1 MNEVDQK
8 FSPEPVTIPFAGL
21 ELVPHT
27 SGALWVAEYRAL
39 LVADLHFEKASSYA
53 ARGVHLPPYDTRAT
67 FKLLKKVCADFKPKE
82 IISLGDSFHDDDARS
97 RMDDEIIADL
107 RTFAKTY
114 DVTWITGNHDEAPP
128 VDIGGNIVS
137 EIQLGPLALRHLP
150 TGGLPLFPE
159 IAGHLHPVA
168 VVSQRGKRLRRR
180 CFIANESRMVMP
192 AFGTFTGG
200 LDIRSEPFQELYQ
213 KRDFS
218 AWLLGRDQVYR
229 FSARRVT
236 GT

>member
-1 MNEVDQK
+1 MSDVDHNLA
-8 FSPEPVTIPFAGL
+8 PEPVTIPFAGL

-27 SGALWVAEYRAL
+27 SGALWMAEHRTL

-67 FKLLKKVCADFKPKE
+67 FKLLKKVCEGFQPKRV
-82 IISLGDSFHDDDARS
+82 ISLGDSFHDDDARE
-97 RMDDEIIADL
+97 RMDDEIIAEL
-107 RTFAKTY
+107 RAFTKAY

-128 VDIGGNIVS
+128 VDIGGSIVS
-137 EIQLGPLALRHLP
+137 EVQLGPLTLRHLP

-168 VVSQRGKRLRRR
+168 VILQRGKRLRRR
-180 CFIANESRMVMP
+180 CFIANEARMVMP
-192 AFGTFTGG
+192 AFGTLTGG
-200 LDIRSEPFQELYQ
+200 LDIRSEPFQDLYQ
-213 KRDFS
+213 QKNFT

-229 FSARRVT
+229 FSARRLT
-236 GT
+236 GA